1 MQAASA
7 HRPYPAVGA
16 PLAAPV
22 SAAPPPPPPPPEA
35 GVPDIVIDKKTDSS
49 GNLVVRTYQRGRLLG
64 KGGFARCFKFMNREK
79 NRAVAGKV
87 VDKETLNKARAK
99 SKVRGV
105 GRRGS
110 PCCRHCAGA
119 ALRPTLPAPLTNRSY
134 TSHNTR
140 PAPHTTAAAGGDQD
154 PPQREPQV
162 HCGL

>member
-105 GRRGS
+105 GRGGL
-110 PCCRHCAGA
+110 PLLQ
-119 ALRPTLPAPLTNRSY
+119 ALRRRCPEATLPAPLTNRS
-134 TSHNTR
+134 
-140 PAPHTTAAAGGDQD
+140 
-154 PPQREPQV
+154 
-162 HCGL
+162 